1 MIACLTLDLTWLLVW
16 IIAASVRTEG
26 TLEVIQGNSCSKQDQ
41 HWGRT
46 RVFRALFSQVS
57 KPLRMEDPPRFW
69 VPAAVF
75 ILWVKNVFLV
85 SRPNHFY
92 STVSHP
98 PATQHCEEPG
108 SAGFVFLLTPPQVT
122 PTAEERAGAAS
133 LQLLWAQ
140 PSSLLSFLAASHLT
154 CPIQEAVRN
163 WDRFFCLSD
172 IQQPVSPLP
181 WEVYS
186 GKSGILLKLTAHE
199 AKVSVSKGN
208 GNNPCEIPHINFAA
222 GGFRGN

>member
-16 IIAASVRTEG
+16 IIAASVRPEG

-108 SAGFVFLLTPPQVT
+108 SAGFVFLLTPPPRLPLRLRKGQ
-122 PTAEERAGAAS
+122 E
-133 LQLLWAQ
+133 LL
-140 PSSLLSFLAASHLT
+140 PSSFCGHSPPR
-154 CPIQEAVRN
+154 C
-163 WDRFFCLSD
+163 CLS
-172 IQQPVSPLP
+172 SLP
-181 WEVYS
+181 R
-186 GKSGILLKLTAHE
+186 I
-199 AKVSVSKGN
+199 
-208 GNNPCEIPHINFAA
+208 
-222 GGFRGN
+222 